1 MSKNKPSLK
10 LAKPTYLQDK
20 RDIRAMDNYIT
31 CEGRGG
37 GFTLFDTDNKLMK
50 VRNHELY
57 KPVKE
62 EKFFNVLE
70 LKETRRSLNEE

>member
-31 CEGRGG
+31 SEGRGG